1 MKVNSVFGA
10 KLKEVREARQLS
22 QSELAKKLHVST
34 QTVSNWEISSSNPS
48 LTTFMKIADVL
59 DISPN
64 YLLGYDK
71 EVKLNTDGLD
81 KKIIFDLQ
89 IIINDFKSKKRKED

>member
-1 MKVNSVFGA
+1 MKVDNLFGL
-10 KLKEVREARQLS
+10 KLKEVREARHLS

-34 QTVSNWEISSSNPS
+34 QTVSNWEIASSNPS
-48 LTTFMKIADVL
+48 LTTFIKIAEIL

-64 YLLGYDK
+64 YLLGFDK

-89 IIINDFKSKKRKED
+89 IIINDFKKK

>member
-1 MKVNSVFGA
+1 MKIDNVFGL
-10 KLKEVREARQLS
+10 KLKEVREARHLS

-34 QTVSNWEISSSNPS
+34 QTISNWEISSSNPS
-48 LTTFMKIADVL
+48 LTTFIKISEIL

-64 YLLGYDK
+64 YLLGFDK
-71 EVKLNTDGLD
+71 EVELNTDGLD

-89 IIINDFKSKKRKED
+89 IIINDFKKKK